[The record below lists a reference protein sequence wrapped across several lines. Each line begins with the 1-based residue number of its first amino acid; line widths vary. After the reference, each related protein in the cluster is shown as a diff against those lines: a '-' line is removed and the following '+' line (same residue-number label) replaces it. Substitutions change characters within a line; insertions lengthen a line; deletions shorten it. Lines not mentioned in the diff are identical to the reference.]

1 MLNLW
6 ETIGVRW
13 VGNLEEWVL
22 VAIWEKEKDLGSKQS
37 KEQELGSL
45 HSPEGLYLQRKGRL
59 EKIHL
64 REIHLCW
71 LGNK

>member
-13 VGNLEEWVL
+13 VGNLEEWIL

-45 HSPEGLYLQRKGRL
+45 HSPEGLYLQ
-59 EKIHL
+59 
-64 REIHLCW
+64 
-71 LGNK
+71 